1 MILRLGLLLIV
12 LASLTVGVL
21 AQTEIVQL
29 PPASIPII
37 PTACGPAG
45 SEVACLVYIAQRL
58 LALDQESNQ
67 EPDALRVLVYVLPLF
82 AFFIG
87 TIGGAAVAGGDR

>member
-1 MILRLGLLLIV
+1 MTRRLALLLIL
-12 LASLTVGVL
+12 LASLTFGAL

-37 PTACGPAG
+37 PLACGPSG

-58 LALDQESNQ
+58 LSLDQESNQ

-87 TIGGAAVAGGDR
+87 TIGGASVAGTDR